1 MRMTE
6 IWRDVVGY
14 ENLYQV
20 SNLGNVKSSYSG
32 KNLKRGTQNVG
43 YKCVNLYK
51 NKVSK
56 TYLIHRLVAQAFIEN
71 PQNLPCINHIDEDKT
86 NNRVENLEW
95 CNQKY
100 NNNYGNHNKN
110 LSKSLYENDKLSEP
124 IEQYTKN
131 GVYVNTYLS
140 SLDAERKTGVS
151 STGINRC
158 CNNVKYYKT
167 AGGYVWKYKQ
177 TLT

>member
-1 MRMTE
+1 MEE
-6 IWRDVVGY
+6 IWKDIEGY

-20 SNLGNVKSSYSG
+20 SNFGNVKSYYSE
-32 KNLKRGTQNVG
+32 KILKQVTQNVG

-51 NKVSK
+51 NKISK

-95 CNQKY
+95 CNQQY
-100 NNNYGNHNKN
+100 NNNYANHNEK
-110 LSKSLYENDKLSEP
+110 LSKSLYENEKLSKK

-140 SLDAERKTGVS
+140 SLDAERKTGIS

-177 TLT
+177 T